1 MILLMKDEMGAV
13 EAQMLYVKVSETGV
27 AGSYAGAIRMTTH
40 VCTMKC
46 PKCGNTATKP
56 KPADQFKCENC
67 GWKL

>member
-1 MILLMKDEMGAV
+1 
-13 EAQMLYVKVSETGV
+13 
-27 AGSYAGAIRMTTH
+27 MTTR